1 MARDALSY
9 QVSDY
14 LVKLE
19 LTPEVLKNAIG
30 RVLTQISQSRKK
42 QLSAVNIHPFYDKFL
57 ISLLHD
63 LFESEEQ
70 FRLQSRDLNLNFD
83 YGAYVCCY
91 GEIIS
96 PQADQMSA
104 EKQMPLFTSSLQMIR
119 ELGAK
124 YLPLYALSLDLRHF
138 ALIFCFADSSDTDDY
153 VESLTD
159 ILQSI
164 SGTLQNY
171 YNVTLRCGI
180 GIPVQTPAT
189 ICDSYQY
196 ARQIFRNTESKDAI
210 IAFDTDHSQETPR
223 ILLTSACLKMISPE
237 PLKSMIRI
245 FCRLQFSPS
254 AICSGI
260 TLGTMCRLW
269 TLPAIFS
276 ICRFPCCR
284 MANLSYPDFLQTIR
298 MATVPSISSPMWIT

>member
-1 MARDALSY
+1 M
-9 QVSDY
+9 
-14 LVKLE
+14 
-19 LTPEVLKNAIG
+19 I
-30 RVLTQISQSRKK
+30 
-42 QLSAVNIHPFYDKFL
+42 
-57 ISLLHD
+57 

-138 ALIFCFADSSDTDDY
+138 ALIFCFAESSDTDDY

-196 ARQIFRNTESKDAI
+196 ARQIFRNTEPKDAI
-210 IAFDTDHSQETPR
+210 IAFDTDHSQENAKNSFN
-223 ILLTSACLKMISPE
+223 ISLFKNDLTRAFE
-237 PLKSMIRI
+237 EYEFARI

-254 AICSGI
+254 AICSRI
-260 TLGTMCRLW
+260 IRDIMYRLW

-276 ICRFPCCR
+276 ICRFRFCR
-284 MANLSYPDFLQTIR
+284 TGNLLCPDFLQTIR
-298 MATVPSISSPMWIT
+298 RLPFHHISSPMWIT

>member
-1 MARDALSY
+1 
-9 QVSDY
+9 
-14 LVKLE
+14 
-19 LTPEVLKNAIG
+19 
-30 RVLTQISQSRKK
+30 
-42 QLSAVNIHPFYDKFL
+42 
-57 ISLLHD
+57 
-63 LFESEEQ
+63 
-70 FRLQSRDLNLNFD
+70 
-83 YGAYVCCY
+83 
-91 GEIIS
+91 
-96 PQADQMSA
+96 MSA

-189 ICDSYQY
+189 ICDSYQCM
-196 ARQIFRNTESKDAI
+196 RQIFRNTESKDAI
-210 IAFDTDHSQETPR
+210 IAFDTDHSQENAKNSFNISLFKNDLTRAFEEYDPD
-223 ILLTSACLKMISPE
+223 ILQTTIQSLCDLFRDHP
-237 PLKSMIRI
+237 
-245 FCRLQFSPS
+245 
-254 AICSGI
+254 GHYV
-260 TLGTMCRLW
+260 RLW

-284 MANLSYPDFLQTIR
+284 MANLSYPDFCRRSGWL
-298 MATVPSISSPMWIT
+298 PFPL

>member
-1 MARDALSY
+1 
-9 QVSDY
+9 
-14 LVKLE
+14 
-19 LTPEVLKNAIG
+19 
-30 RVLTQISQSRKK
+30 
-42 QLSAVNIHPFYDKFL
+42 
-57 ISLLHD
+57 
-63 LFESEEQ
+63 
-70 FRLQSRDLNLNFD
+70 
-83 YGAYVCCY
+83 
-91 GEIIS
+91 
-96 PQADQMSA
+96 MSA

-138 ALIFCFADSSDTDDY
+138 ALIFCFAESSDTDDY

-196 ARQIFRNTESKDAI
+196 ARQIFRNTEPKDAI
-210 IAFDTDHSQETPR
+210 IAFDTDHSQENAKNSFNISLFKNDLTRAFEEYDPD
-223 ILLTSACLKMISPE
+223 ILQTTIQSLCDLFKDHPGHYVQALDAASNILY
-237 PLKSMIRI
+237 
-245 FCRLQFSPS
+245 
-254 AICSGI
+254 
-260 TLGTMCRLW
+260 
-269 TLPAIFS
+269 
-276 ICRFPCCR
+276 
-284 MANLSYPDFLQTIR
+284 LSYFAFAGRGIYCVPDFLQTIR